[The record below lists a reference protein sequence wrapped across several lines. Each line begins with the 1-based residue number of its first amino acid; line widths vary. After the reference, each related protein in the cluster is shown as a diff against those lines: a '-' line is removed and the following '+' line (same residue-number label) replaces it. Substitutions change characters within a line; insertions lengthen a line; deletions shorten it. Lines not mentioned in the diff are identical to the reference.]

1 MQQPSTD
8 ISHTLI
14 PKANLTL
21 MLNSQNTSSFLK
33 LKLMSNY
40 SKNKFRHRWTEE
52 TDRSFLSFSFQL
64 TYEKLSHNLLNLG
77 CIEFDLIAAYLI
89 LILKRPIYHLALQ
102 VIVLLPTAELGD
114 FRLFIIV

>member
-1 MQQPSTD
+1 MQKPSTD

-40 SKNKFRHRWTEE
+40 SQTNLDTDGPKRER
-52 TDRSFLSFSFQL
+52 DRSFLSFSFQL
-64 TYEKLSHNLLNLG
+64 TYEKLGHSLLNLG
-77 CIEFDLIAAYLI
+77 CIDLIAAYLI
-89 LILKRPIYHLALQ
+89 LY
-102 VIVLLPTAELGD
+102 
-114 FRLFIIV
+114 